1 MEHVGFQLVPV
12 IDFQLFHG
20 AGKVALDGKKR
31 FSSFVPGNGK
41 QYKEAISNYIKTILP
56 VWMQYRNMYINI

>member
-1 MEHVGFQLVPV
+1 MLKITNLKKTFNPGTINE
-12 IDFQLFHG
+12 
-20 AGKVALDGKKR
+20 KVALDGKKR
-31 FSSFVPGNGK
+31 FSSFVPGNDK

>member
-1 MEHVGFQLVPV
+1 MPPL
-12 IDFQLFHG
+12 
-20 AGKVALDGKKR
+20 KRWLDGKKR
-31 FSSFVPGNGK
+31 FSSFVPGNDK